1 MHAVRISLAIIFF
14 SPLTY
19 ISINI
24 AKYSN
29 KKSLTV
35 KFYCFFCVRSFI
47 MILNKYIL
55 DLFPLQQINLHE
67 IIKNNRKGSHQ

>member
-1 MHAVRISLAIIFF
+1 MHAVRISLAINFFFHKIFK
-14 SPLTY
+14 LTY
-19 ISINI
+19 ININI

-47 MILNKYIL
+47 MILNK
-55 DLFPLQQINLHE
+55 
-67 IIKNNRKGSHQ
+67 